1 MMAKCGSGCIKAST
15 KLDVNNMDARK
26 ISNNKVLLNG
36 SRAGARWASM
46 TKLDDKAL
54 LL

>member
-1 MMAKCGSGCIKAST
+1 MVSKCTSSCINAST
-15 KLDVNNMDARK
+15 KLNVDGVDSRE
-26 ISNNKVLLNG
+26 ISNNKVLLNR

-46 TKLDDKAL
+46 TKLNDKAL